1 MMKIQSTAIKE
12 NLKQR
17 LARIEGQARG
27 VQKMV
32 EEDRDCQEILQQMNA
47 ILAATQ
53 NATETFMRAYAKDC
67 LLRVD
72 ETDAAAREKL
82 VDNLLDLMAKIR

>member
-1 MMKIQSTAIKE
+1 MKVQSTEVKE

-27 VQKMV
+27 VQKMLG
-32 EEDRDCQEILQQMNA
+32 EDRDCHEILQQLNA

-53 NATETFMRAYAKDC
+53 NATDAFMRAYAKDC
-67 LLRVD
+67 LFNLDQNDV
-72 ETDAAAREKL
+72 AGREKV
-82 VDNLLDLMAKIR
+82 VDNLLDLMAKMR